1 MYDPYDS
8 VAAKG
13 EDLDAEE
20 GDRHAEDHLRRAVGA
35 VVLGGVVVGV
45 VQLAPGQVVAQRHAR
60 IGEERVGVGEAV
72 AFQVAAARG
81 LHRHAVAG
89 AEEVARIGVW
99 QFVLWA
105 AAVSFAISWCVTM
118 YTRHLVGTS
127 DKK

>member
-1 MYDPYDS
+1 MPK
-8 VAAKG
+8 AA
-13 EDLDAEE
+13 LPL
-20 GDRHAEDHLRRAVGA
+20 HAEGLTVNMLLDRLKPCLILTPAIMLLLVW
-35 VVLGGVVVGV
+35 
-45 VQLAPGQVVAQRHAR
+45 
-60 IGEERVGVGEAV
+60 IGR
-72 AFQVAAARG
+72 F
-81 LHRHAVAG
+81 AG